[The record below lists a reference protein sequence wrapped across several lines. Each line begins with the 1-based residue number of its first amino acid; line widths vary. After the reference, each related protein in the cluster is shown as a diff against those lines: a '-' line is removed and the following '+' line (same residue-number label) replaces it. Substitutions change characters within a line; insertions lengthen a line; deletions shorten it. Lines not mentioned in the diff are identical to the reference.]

1 MTSFADDFAKA
12 VQRWLER
19 QPEILLQF
27 FGQRHETF
35 KGMVV
40 DVEGATIT
48 FRNQGTD
55 EERTIDFYD
64 AIVRPHSFSRRP
76 DAVVCSF
83 GARWENEK
91 TLESMECVL
100 TELRVFGT
108 TN

>member
-1 MTSFADDFAKA
+1 MTSFADDFARA

-27 FGQRHETF
+27 FGERHETF
-35 KGMVV
+35 RGMVV
-40 DVEGATIT
+40 DVEGAKIT

-55 EERTIDFYD
+55 
-64 AIVRPHSFSRRP
+64 
-76 DAVVCSF
+76 VCSF
-83 GARWENEK
+83 GVCWENEK

>member
-1 MTSFADDFAKA
+1 MTSFADDFARA
-12 VQRWLER
+12 VQRWLEL

-35 KGMVV
+35 RGMVV
-40 DVEGATIT
+40 DVEGAKIT
-48 FRNQGTD
+48 FRNQGTE
-55 EERTIDFYD
+55 EERTIDFND
-64 AIVRPHSFSRRP
+64 AILRPHSFSRRP

-83 GARWENEK
+83 AARWEDGS
-91 TLESMECVL
+91 TLECVL